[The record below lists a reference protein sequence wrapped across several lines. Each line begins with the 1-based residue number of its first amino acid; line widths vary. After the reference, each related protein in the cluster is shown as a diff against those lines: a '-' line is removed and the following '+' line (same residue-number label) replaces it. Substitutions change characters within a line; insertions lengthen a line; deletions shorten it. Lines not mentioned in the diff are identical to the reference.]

1 MSEKELTVELR
12 NAVPT
17 EATVHTGR
25 SRWLSL
31 RGLDAA
37 KAGIGLYIVGML
49 TSGIYY
55 ARFHILALDFTRIQ
69 SIVVGVYLIAL
80 YLALPAAFVWC
91 AAQFSAWKAVRML
104 ISVAL
109 LVALDAGLAVLLK
122 YSIRGRTMVVLSTL
136 VFQLILFLDWKT
148 MAASLRHRRFD
159 VEMLHQPTRERL
171 VALGILICLHFSLF
185 WFPRIPGNFAGGM
198 PVQVQVFTL
207 TPGLPDSRFAAT
219 KDKPQINSQMDSYA
233 LWLLYQT
240 DTDVYLLDSLPA
252 GGTLI
257 DDDVMRITQEQVIRM
272 DYNTAP

>member
-1 MSEKELTVELR
+1 MEAATH
-12 NAVPT
+12 APT
-17 EATVHTGR
+17 GTPAHSAPARTGS

-37 KAGIGLYIVGML
+37 KAGLMLYVLGML
-49 TSGIYY
+49 TSGLYY
-55 ARFHILALDFTRIQ
+55 ARFHVLALDFTRIQ
-69 SIVVGVYLIAL
+69 SIVVGIYLIAL
-80 YLALPAAFVWC
+80 YLALPAGFVWC
-91 AAQFSAWKAVRML
+91 AAQFSALKPIRLL
-104 ISVAL
+104 ISLAL
-109 LVALDAGLAVLLK
+109 LAAMDTGLAVLLK
-122 YSIRGRTMVVLSTL
+122 YRGRDLAMVALTTL
-136 VFQLILFLDWKT
+136 AFQLVLFVDWK
-148 MAASLRHRRFD
+148 SLLDCLRERKLTLQL
-159 VEMLHQPTRERL
+159 LHQPTRERL

-252 GGTLI
+252 NGTLI
-257 DDDVMRITQEQVIRM
+257 DDDVMRITQDQVIRM

>member
-1 MSEKELTVELR
+1 M
-12 NAVPT
+12 
-17 EATVHTGR
+17 
-25 SRWLSL
+25 SL